1 MKKPRLSEE
10 KPGFLDL
17 GDKSPDLDV
26 VELGGFEPLSQD
38 FSPNSLGCE

>member
-26 VELGGFEPLSQD
+26 VELGGFEPPSA
-38 FSPNSLGCE
+38 SLHRAVLHV